1 MTENYFDLG
10 RRIRTEVLGEA
21 RVTTAL
27 DNADEFNRPFQE
39 LVTEY
44 CWGRG
49 WANDGLTR
57 QQRSLLNLGILAA
70 LNRADE
76 FALHLKAAI
85 GNGLSLKAIQQ
96 ALIQIAIYCGM
107 PAGME
112 AFRIADG
119 VIQELRADGSLED
132 DSFID

>member
-1 MTENYFDLG
+1 MTENYFERG

-27 DNADEFNRPFQE
+27 DNANAFNRPFQE

-49 WANDGLTR
+49 WANDALTR
-57 QQRSLLNLGILAA
+57 QQRSLLNLGMLAA

-76 FALHLKAAI
+76 FALHVKAAI
-85 GNGLSLKAIQQ
+85 GNGLSVKAIQQ
-96 ALIQIAIYCGM
+96 ALLQIAMYCGM

-119 VIQELRADGSLED
+119 VIQELRGTGELQD
-132 DSFID
+132 DSLID